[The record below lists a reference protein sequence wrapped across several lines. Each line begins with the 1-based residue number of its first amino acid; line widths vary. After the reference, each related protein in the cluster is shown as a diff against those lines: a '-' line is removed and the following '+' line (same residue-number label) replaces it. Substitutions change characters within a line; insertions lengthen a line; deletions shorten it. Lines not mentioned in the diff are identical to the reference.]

1 MKKDNRTYK
10 NFQHW
15 PTKKL
20 LEIID
25 EPYNQGVD
33 GHDYQPYIDEIK
45 DIYWKRMANQ
55 NIDKMIEER
64 YGHEY

>member
-10 NFQHW
+10 NFQYW
-15 PTKKL
+15 TTKKL
-20 LEIID
+20 IEVIN
-25 EPYNQGVD
+25 EPYNCGID
-33 GHDYQPYIDEIK
+33 GHDYQPYIEEIQQV
-45 DIYWKRMANQ
+45 YWERISNQ